1 MMHGNL
7 NLWIHKAT
15 MIINSKK
22 QFFWSKIRKN
32 LLFITVVLL
41 ISSCTQKE
49 VFKIRSFK
57 TNTGWGYTI
66 TYKNKTIIK
75 QSVVPAISDNKSFS
89 SEDDA
94 LKTGNLV
101 IEKLRKKTS
110 PTVTKNDLILLKIKF

>member
-1 MMHGNL
+1 
-7 NLWIHKAT
+7 